1 MISGKLNSEHAGMT
15 SQSEPDP
22 AVDLRVTTTLSQ
34 VVDVLNAQGA
44 QYALIGG
51 LGVALRG
58 NVRATQDVD
67 ILMQRKK
74 RERKKRGA
82 SPLLRAPKNPGVP
95 SGRVS
100 CVRLLQRTRPVV
112 QLGANL

>member
-1 MISGKLNSEHAGMT
+1 MT

-58 NVRATQDVD
+58 NMRATEDVD
-67 ILMQRKK
+67 ILMHISNEVAR
-74 RERKKRGA
+74 
-82 SPLLRAPKNPGVP
+82 VP
-95 SGRVS
+95 SIGSRGYPRDS
-100 CVRLLQRTRPVV
+100 DKECWR
-112 QLGANL
+112 A